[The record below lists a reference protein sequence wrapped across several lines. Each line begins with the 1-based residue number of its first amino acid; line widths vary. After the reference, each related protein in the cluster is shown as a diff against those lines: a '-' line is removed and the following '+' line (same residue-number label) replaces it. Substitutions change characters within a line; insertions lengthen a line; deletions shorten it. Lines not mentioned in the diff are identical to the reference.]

1 MYYKSYIKDKSSSEK
16 RVKNQSKFIE
26 KAIDFVGPVMDKLN
40 TKIDKR
46 LTYTIF
52 DAFMGM
58 LSFRDRINGL
68 VLSELGGYINGPKHA
83 PAGTKRISNLLRN
96 EDWKAED
103 IGEELSAK
111 AKARLCKPK
120 EEGKQ
125 WLMHW
130 DDSVLEKAES
140 WKSEGLCPVFSS
152 KASRLTRIK
161 PGYYK
166 KYGRICVPGFE
177 WSAGVLSSLSDS
189 PTIGFMEWWTNK
201 GRHRDSRSNVLYR
214 MLRKS
219 SEMIKQTKA
228 EVWHVFD
235 RGYAN
240 KTTLDYLINHDFE
253 QQFIIRWKSNH
264 LLLNAKGEL
273 KNTYKHSIGKKI
285 TSTRRVWDKERKQPK
300 KMGVLYMPVYDPDIN
315 EKQLYL
321 VIARDKRKG
330 SKPIYFLTDVP
341 IDTNGMAWAIVRS
354 YMKRWDVEQVFR
366 FGKTAMAMES
376 PRLWFW
382 ENRLKLLMLV
392 TLVMAF
398 VLTLIASAKSYSW
411 RLIKTWCPRTGNRQ
425 KKTFLPIY
433 RLRLAI
439 SLIILYEIIPKT

>member
-1 MYYKSYIKDKSSSEK
+1 MYYKNYIKDKSSSEK
-16 RVKNQSKFIE
+16 RAKKQPELLE
-26 KAIDFVGPVMDKLN
+26 KAVDFVGPLMDKLN
-40 TKIDKR
+40 RKIDQR

-68 VLSELGGYINGPKHA
+68 VLSELGGYINGPKNA

-96 EDWKAED
+96 ENWKAED
-103 IGEELSAK
+103 IGQELLTK
-111 AKARLCKPK
+111 AKARLSQPK

-140 WKSEGLCPVFSS
+140 WKLEGLCPVFSS
-152 KASRLTRIK
+152 KASRITRIK

-177 WSAGVLSSLSDS
+177 WSAGVLSSLSDT
-189 PTIGFMEWWTNK
+189 PTIGLMEWWTRK
-201 GRHRDSRSNVLYR
+201 GTHRDSRTNVLYK

-240 KTTLDYLINHDFE
+240 KTTLDYLINEGFD
-253 QQFIIRWKSNH
+253 QQFIIRWKSNMK
-264 LLLNAKGEL
+264 LLNSKGVS
-273 KNTYKHSIGKKI
+273 KNTYKHSLGKK
-285 TSTRRVWDKERKQPK
+285 TSSTRRVWDKERKEWK
-300 KMGVLYMPVYDPDIN
+300 RVGILYLPVRDPEIN

-321 VIARDKRKG
+321 VILRDKKKG
-330 SKPIYFLTDVP
+330 RKPIYFLTDVP
-341 IDTNGMAWAIVRS
+341 IDTNGMAWAIARS

-398 VLTLIASAKSYSW
+398 VLTLIANTLKFSW
-411 RLIKTWCPRTGNRQ
+411 KLINTWCPRTGNRQ
-425 KKTFLPIY
+425 KKTSLPIY

-439 SLIILYEIIPKT
+439 SQLILYEIIPKT

>member
-1 MYYKSYIKDKSSSEK
+1 MYYKNYIKDKSSSEK
-16 RVKNQSKFIE
+16 SRKKQPEFIE
-26 KAIDFVGPVMDKLN
+26 KAIEFVSPVMDALN
-40 TKIDKR
+40 SKIDKR
-46 LTYTIF
+46 LTYTVF
-52 DAFMGM
+52 DTFMGM
-58 LSFRDRINGL
+58 LNFRDKINGL
-68 VLSELGGYINGPKHA
+68 VLSELGAYVNGPKHA

-96 EDWKAED
+96 KSWSHED
-103 IGEELSAK
+103 IGADLSKK
-111 AKARLCKPK
+111 AKERLSKK
-120 EEGKQ
+120 GEEGKQ

-130 DDSVLEKAES
+130 DDSVIEKAES

-166 KYGRICVPGFE
+166 KYGRICVPGME
-177 WSAGVLSSLSDS
+177 WSAGVLSSLCDR
-189 PTIGFMEWWTNK
+189 PTIGFMEWWTTK
-201 GRHRDSRSNVLYR
+201 GKHRDSRSNILYK

-219 SEMIKQTKA
+219 SEMIKQTEA
-228 EVWHVFD
+228 EVFHVFD

-240 KTTLDYLINHDFE
+240 KSTLDYMINHFQ

-264 LLLNAKGEL
+264 LLSNAKGEV
-273 KNTYKHSIGKKI
+273 KNTYKHSFGKKA
-285 TSTRRVWDKERKQPK
+285 TSTRKIWDKERKEYRK
-300 KMGVLYMPVYDPDIN
+300 VSILYMPVKDPEIN

-321 VIARDKRKG
+321 VIARDKQKG
-330 SKPIYFLTDVP
+330 RKPIYFLTDIP
-341 IDTNGMAWAIVRS
+341 IDTNGMAWMILKS

-366 FGKTAMAMES
+366 FGKTAMGIQS
-376 PRLWFW
+376 LRLWFW

-398 VLTLIASAKSYSW
+398 VLTLMSDARKFSW
-411 RLIKTWCPRTGNRQ
+411 KLIETWTPRTGNRQ

-439 SLIILYEIIPKT
+439 SFLISFELYPT